1 APGAAPGAGQGAAPG
16 AAAGGTWDAPVMLD
30 GRNCLDAEAW
40 TAAGWEYQ
48 ALGRGRTAKTRTPVP
63 ARHAAHPAAMPR

>member
-1 APGAAPGAGQGAAPG
+1 
-16 AAAGGTWDAPVMLD
+16 MLD

-48 ALGRGRTAKTRTPVP
+48 ALGRGRTAKTRTPAP
-63 ARHAAHPAAMPR
+63 ARHAAH